1 VKLKIISSIAF
12 LFQLFLAFIGE
23 KRLTKQVKNIS
34 KASRR
39 HLGGI
44 SKAGKRRE
52 RRKKNYN
59 LPRPLRGRGVPNGL
73 SFLLQKVQ
81 ISKFKLQCFCVI
93 AI

>member
-1 VKLKIISSIAF
+1 VKLKIISSITF
-12 LFQLFLAFIGE
+12 LFQLSLAFIGE

-39 HLGGI
+39 HLEGI
-44 SKAGKRRE
+44 SKECKRMRSK
-52 RRKKNYN
+52 KKNYN
-59 LPRPLRGRGVPNGL
+59 LPRPLRGRGGPNGL